1 MIKPRPGGTGFDLTQ
16 PMKPKAASIPKC
28 VNSQKFLFSVTKM
41 WRFVL
46 FCSGSMNGVQV
57 RAKLMAGG
65 KRIKDS
71 RAEICMD

>member
-1 MIKPRPGGTGFDLTQ
+1 MIKTSTGETGFGLTQ
-16 PMKPKAASIPKC
+16 PMKHKAASIPKC
-28 VNSQKFLFSVTKM
+28 VNGPKFLLSVTKI

-46 FCSGSMNGVQV
+46 FCSGSMNGAQS